1 MKIPKKFY
9 KRLKEEPVETG
20 AELFWVVCKKA
31 KSFKRSELTYFVLN
45 SYIAKDKSPCAT
57 LNDADIFVY
66 LVENTG
72 DNQWD
77 GEWFSYPEFHKHFMR
92 V

>member
-9 KRLKEEPVETG
+9 NRLKEEPVETG
-20 AELFWVVCKKA
+20 AELFWVICKK
-31 KSFKRSELTYFVLN
+31 KKIYKTKMYSVLN

-57 LNDADIFVY
+57 LNEADIFVY